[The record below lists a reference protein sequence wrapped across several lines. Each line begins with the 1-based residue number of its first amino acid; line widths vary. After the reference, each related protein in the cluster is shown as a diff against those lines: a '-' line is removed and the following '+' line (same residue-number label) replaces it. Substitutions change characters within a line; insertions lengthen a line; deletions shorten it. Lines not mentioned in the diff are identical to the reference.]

1 MDKTAYLLALVL
13 IFCLYGLVDLNDR
26 LVTASIKLDALQKHS
41 SQYWNS
47 CPREKH

>member
-26 LVTASIKLDALQKHS
+26 LVTANIKLESAEHQS
-41 SQYWNS
+41 STYWNK
-47 CPREKH
+47 CPRDKH